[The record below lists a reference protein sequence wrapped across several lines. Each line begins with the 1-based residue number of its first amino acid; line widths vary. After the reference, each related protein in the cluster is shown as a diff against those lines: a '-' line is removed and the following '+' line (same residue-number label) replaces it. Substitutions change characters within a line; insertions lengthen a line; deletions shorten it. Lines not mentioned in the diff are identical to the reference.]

1 MRKTLRFVCVALL
14 LNAAQSPPFDVLNP
28 QSIGIDFLHANSPTT
43 KKYLPETMGAG
54 VAFIDFDNDGLL
66 DIFFTNGARI
76 NGAATP
82 AKRDPKY
89 WNRLYRNQGNGKF
102 LDVTERA
109 GLAGAETGFAMGVA
123 VGDFDNDG
131 WQDLYVTSYGAN
143 TLYRNRGNGTF
154 ENVTAKAGVAGSGWS
169 TSAGFIDYDN
179 DGFLDLFV
187 CRYLDWSFAKDV
199 YCGEKAP
206 GVRAYC
212 HPDNFQATTNLL
224 FHNNG
229 DGSFSDVSDSSGI
242 SAAKGKSLGVAF
254 ADYDGDGFTDIYV
267 ANDSVMGFL
276 FRNLGNGRFRE
287 SALLAGA
294 GFNEDGNTFA
304 GMGVEFADYDNDGRP
319 DIFVTNLSLQMYALF
334 RNIGGGHFEYAT
346 KEAGLARATL
356 PYSGW
361 STRFIDFDNDGWKD
375 IFAAQGHVMDTIEIT
390 SPNLQYRQEPMLLR
404 NRMGAF
410 ERVLGSDAF
419 NVKRAGRGAAF
430 GDLDNDGKVDVVV
443 SNLGERPSILRNT
456 TVNRNHWLSLRL
468 IGSHANRDGIG
479 CKVKLTR
486 TSGQVQFYEVQTA
499 GGYLSASDRRLLMGL
514 ETDSLIPKLEIHW
527 PGGRLQTL
535 TNVKADQQLV
545 VHEQAAGRSDLH

>member
-1 MRKTLRFVCVALL
+1 
-14 LNAAQSPPFDVLNP
+14 
-28 QSIGIDFLHANSPTT
+28 
-43 KKYLPETMGAG
+43 
-54 VAFIDFDNDGLL
+54 
-66 DIFFTNGARI
+66 
-76 NGAATP
+76 
-82 AKRDPKY
+82 
-89 WNRLYRNQGNGKF
+89 
-102 LDVTERA
+102 
-109 GLAGAETGFAMGVA
+109 
-123 VGDFDNDG
+123 
-131 WQDLYVTSYGAN
+131 
-143 TLYRNRGNGTF
+143 
-154 ENVTAKAGVAGSGWS
+154 
-169 TSAGFIDYDN
+169 
-179 DGFLDLFV
+179 
-187 CRYLDWSFAKDV
+187 
-199 YCGEKAP
+199 
-206 GVRAYC
+206 
-212 HPDNFQATTNLL
+212 
-224 FHNNG
+224 
-229 DGSFSDVSDSSGI
+229 
-242 SAAKGKSLGVAF
+242 
-254 ADYDGDGFTDIYV
+254 
-267 ANDSVMGFL
+267 
-276 FRNLGNGRFRE
+276 
-287 SALLAGA
+287 
-294 GFNEDGNTFA
+294 
-304 GMGVEFADYDNDGRP
+304 
-319 DIFVTNLSLQMYALF
+319 MYALF
-334 RNIGGGHFEYAT
+334 RNIGGGYFEYAT